1 MFCIACSDVSYSIGA
16 VDAVVVSVD
25 VVAASVNA
33 TGASVD
39 AVICVDGISCVVRLV
54 RTRGVVAYIG
64 VRKRRIV
71 CVSTGSRTVSV
82 FILSVC
88 VD

>member
-1 MFCIACSDVSYSIGA
+1 MFCIACSAVGYSIGA
-16 VDAVVVSVD
+16 VDAVAVSVA

-39 AVICVDGISCVVRLV
+39 SVSCVGGISCVVRLV

-82 FILSVC
+82 SVLSVC